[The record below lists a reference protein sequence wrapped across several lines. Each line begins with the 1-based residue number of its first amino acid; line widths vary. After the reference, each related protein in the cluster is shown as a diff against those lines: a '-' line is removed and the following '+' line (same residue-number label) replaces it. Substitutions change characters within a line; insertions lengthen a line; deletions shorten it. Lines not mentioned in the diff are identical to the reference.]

1 MRTVFKFSC
10 NYLRVVASGL
20 DYNSKH
26 GDNQKHVIQYCLFF
40 LMDVTWYIPLEN
52 IFCLAIGGGARVI
65 DANKIFLF

>member
-10 NYLRVVASGL
+10 NYLRVVAGGL

-26 GDNQKHVIQYCLFF
+26 GGNQKHVIQYSICLYF
-40 LMDVTWYIPLEN
+40 WYIPLEN
-52 IFCLAIGGGARVI
+52 IFCLTVGGGAQVI

>member
-26 GDNQKHVIQYCLFF
+26 GDNQKYVIQYVC
-40 LMDVTWYIPLEN
+40 
-52 IFCLAIGGGARVI
+52 IFG
-65 DANKIFLF
+65 IFLWKIYFVLQLEEEHG